1 MRSPYDVI
9 TDQVESERLLEATL
23 RRLNARILGLTLGVL
38 FGLGLFAATN
48 ILVLRGGENIGA
60 HLKLLGW
67 YFPGYDVTFGGSFI
81 GAGWAFVTGHVVGAT
96 ISRVYNLVSDLKF
109 RRADSA

>member
-9 TDQVESERLLEATL
+9 TDQVEAERLLESTL
-23 RRLNARILGLTLGVL
+23 RRLNARILGMTLGL
-38 FGLGLFAATN
+38 LSGLVLFAATN
-48 ILVLRGGENIGA
+48 ILVLRGGENVGA

-67 YFPGYDVTFGGSFI
+67 YFPGYDVTFSGSFV
-81 GAGWAFVTGHVVGAT
+81 GAAWAFAVGYVGGAT

-109 RRADSA
+109 RRTDSA

>member
-9 TDQVESERLLEATL
+9 TDQVEAERLLETTL
-23 RRLNARILGLTLGVL
+23 RRLNARILGLTLGL
-38 FGLGLFAATN
+38 MAASALFAATN
-48 ILVLRGGENIGA
+48 ILILRGGENVGA

-67 YFPGYDVTFGGSFI
+67 YFPGYDVTFAGSLI
-81 GAGWAFVTGHVVGAT
+81 GAGWAFLAGYVGGVV

-109 RRADSA
+109 RRADAP